1 LTCGGD
7 FLADR
12 LKRIIMTERK
22 ALAVDDASANRDFLE
37 RLLGG
42 AKFEV
47 LAAGS
52 GAAALKVVEGLDKLE
67 LAVVDWKLPDTTGL
81 DLACEIRARFPD
93 TYLVIATMYDER
105 SMMEEAFANG
115 CNVFLVKPHGFM
127 ELFQRLLTTDIDE
140 LRAAPSTI
148 IDQFGPRLYKASTN
162 TVPKVVIAK
171 DSTVT
176 REIAAVKTKTSET
189 VKVATATS
197 ETQVSKDKAS

>member
-1 LTCGGD
+1 
-7 FLADR
+7 
-12 LKRIIMTERK
+12 MNERK

-42 AKFEV
+42 AQFKV
-47 LAAGS
+47 LGAGT

-81 DLACEIRARFPD
+81 ELACEIRARFPE

-105 SMMEEAFANG
+105 SMMAEAFARG

-127 ELFQRLLTTDIDE
+127 ELFQRLITTDIE
-140 LRAAPSTI
+140 KLRAAPNTI
-148 IDQFGPRLYKASTN
+148 IDQYGPRLYKESTN
-162 TVPKVVIAK
+162 TVPKVLVPK

-176 REIAAVKTKTSET
+176 REIAAVKTGEMA
-189 VKVATATS
+189 KVATGTTAKVVTKDS
-197 ETQVSKDKAS
+197 AVS

>member
-1 LTCGGD
+1 
-7 FLADR
+7 
-12 LKRIIMTERK
+12 MTERK
-22 ALAVDDASANRDFLE
+22 ALAVDDAAANRDFLE

-42 AKFEV
+42 AKFKV
-47 LAAGS
+47 LGS
-52 GAAALKVVEGLDKLE
+52 GNGAAALQIIAGLEKLE

-127 ELFQRLLTTDIDE
+127 ELFQRLLTTDIE
-140 LRAAPSTI
+140 VLRAAPSTI
-148 IDQFGPRLYKASTN
+148 IDQFGPRLYKASTSTN
-162 TVPKVVIAK
+162 PKVVITK

-176 REIAAVKTKTSET
+176 REIAAVKTKTSENI
-189 VKVATATS
+189 KVTTTTTAP
-197 ETQVSKDKAS
+197 EVSKDKAAS